1 MRHPTRL
8 CAALA
13 VAFGGLAA
21 GQVQA
26 QDQGNQQ
33 LERVVV
39 TGSSIKRLESETALP
54 VTVITRAQIEK
65 TGATNVED
73 LLRRVS
79 AATAAVSDTTQGAG
93 YATSNANL
101 RGLGPNSTL
110 VLLNGRRLANHPFGN
125 IGGAVAVDLNS
136 IPFAA
141 IERVEVLRDGA
152 SAVYG
157 TDAVG
162 GVINFITRKDYG
174 GGNISLRAG
183 NTEDD
188 IGGKETG
195 ASLALGFGDIGS
207 DGFNLLVTANVQK
220 NTRLKAIEQKFYNRG
235 VQEIPG
241 SAPPT
246 SGGAFP
252 GRLVD
257 FRVAPGAYPSTNP
270 NFEACDPNFTTRA
283 LQRNSDG
290 TPALSPNGTERF
302 ICRFIYAATLDNL
315 PDQDKA
321 DVFSR
326 ATWNLSKDAQM
337 FAELS
342 FARNASIGRIA
353 PTPIFWG
360 ATSLDPVKGDYAHPL
375 MPVSS
380 PFFPRDLLKSL
391 GWTDAQLAGDAN
403 GMTEIAMRA
412 IPAGNRINDNTNTQA
427 RFVLGSTG
435 VLAGWDY
442 DTAFNYAKAKGD
454 LEYRGYIHEGRFL
467 AELAAGNINPFGPSG
482 ANGDAAWA
490 RAALTG
496 PMRKSDST
504 TMEVDFKL
512 SRELGAMAGGNM
524 AVAMGVD
531 FRREKAEDRPVNA
544 DYSAGKHIGGEG
556 TVPLTIASRNISA
569 VFGELSMPFAK
580 GVEAGL
586 SARYDRYS
594 DFGGTFNPRATIR
607 WNPSKEFLLRGA
619 FGTGFRAPTLWDVN
633 APTSSTNTANNL
645 QDPDCPAGF
654 DGDPR
659 CDIQFNVRNFSSP
672 DLKPE
677 KSRQASLGF
686 VFEPNRHFSAAVDL
700 WTITK
705 RDLIGQIGGDAL
717 MSNPT
722 LYQRF
727 KSRVKRNAQGFILY
741 IETPVENLG
750 ELKTSGV
757 DIDLRGS
764 IPLGDMGTL
773 RPGFNA
779 THISKWKR
787 QSEKGGAFTS
797 FEGTAG
803 DGAGVQPVP
812 EWQHSASLDWAF
824 GSFNFTV
831 ENTFVK
837 GWTESAGLVE
847 ANVFVAAEH
856 KVKDT
861 NRINLAAGYTGI
873 KGLNLRLGVKNVTDK
888 EPPFTAVS
896 SNGSHAAGYAASFAD
911 PRGRYWYG
919 SVSYEFK

>member
-1 MRHPTRL
+1 MRHHTRL
-8 CAALA
+8 CTALA
-13 VAFGGLAA
+13 VAFGSLAA
-21 GQVQA
+21 APAIA
-26 QDQGNQQ
+26 QESQQ

-79 AATAAVSDTTQGAG
+79 ATTAAFSDTTQGAG

-101 RGLGPNSTL
+101 RGLGANSTL
-110 VLLNGRRLANHPFGN
+110 ILLNGRRMANHPFGS
-125 IGGAVAVDLNS
+125 IGGAAAVDLNS

-141 IERVEVLRDGA
+141 IDRVEVLRDGA

-174 GGNISLRAG
+174 GGVVSLRAG

-195 ASLALGFGDIGS
+195 GSIALGFGDIQK
-207 DGFNLLVTANVQK
+207 DGFNLLLTGNVQK
-220 NTRLKAIEQKFYNRG
+220 NTRLKAIEQQFYNRG

-252 GRLVD
+252 GRLTEFGVS
-257 FRVAPGAYPSTNP
+257 PGAYGNAGA
-270 NFEACDPNFTTRA
+270 NFDACDPVFTTRVS
-283 LQRNSDG
+283 RG
-290 TPALSPNGTERF
+290 PSPNGTERI

-321 DVFSR
+321 DVFGR

-337 FAELS
+337 FAEVS
-342 FARNASIGRIA
+342 FAKNHSIGRIA

-360 ATSLDPVKGDYAHPL
+360 ATSLDPIAGDYAHPL
-375 MPVSS
+375 MPVNS
-380 PFFPRDLLKSL
+380 PFFPRALLASL
-391 GWTDAQLAGDAN
+391 GYTPAQLAGDAN

-412 IPAGNRINDNTNTQA
+412 IPAGNRINDNTNTQS
-427 RFVLGSTG
+427 RFVVGSTG
-435 VLAGWDY
+435 LMAGWDY
-442 DTAFNYAKAKGD
+442 DTAFNYAQAKGD
-454 LEYRGYIHEGRFL
+454 LEYSGYIHEGRFL
-467 AELAAGNINPFGPSG
+467 AELAAGNINPFGSSG
-482 ANGDAAWA
+482 AGGDAAWA

-496 PMRKSDST
+496 PMRESTST
-504 TMEVDFKL
+504 TMEFDFKL
-512 SRELGAMAGGNM
+512 SRELGKMEGGNM
-524 AVAMGVD
+524 AMAMGVD
-531 FRREKAEDRPVNA
+531 LRKEKAEDRAVNA

-556 TVPLTIASRNISA
+556 TVPNTIASRNIFA

-580 GVEAGL
+580 GIEAGL

-607 WNPSKEFLLRGA
+607 WAPSKEFLMRGA
-619 FGTGFRAPTLWDVN
+619 VGTGFRAPTLWDVN
-633 APTSSTNTANNL
+633 APTSSTNTANSL
-645 QDPDCPAGF
+645 VDPDCPAGF

-659 CDIQFNVRNFSSP
+659 CDIQFNVRNSSSP

-677 KSRQASLGF
+677 KSRQASVGF
-686 VFEPNRHFSAAVDL
+686 VFEPTRNFSAAIDF
-700 WTITK
+700 WTISK

-717 MSNPT
+717 MSSPD
-722 LYQRF
+722 LYSRF

-750 ELKTSGV
+750 ELKTSG
-757 DIDLRGS
+757 IDLDLRAS
-764 IPLGDMGTL
+764 FSLGDAGSL
-773 RPGFNA
+773 RAGFNA
-779 THISKWKR
+779 TRISTWKR

-797 FEGTAG
+797 FEGTGG
-803 DGAGVQPVP
+803 DGAGVQPTP
-812 EWQHSASLDWAF
+812 EWQHTASMDWSL

-831 ENTFVK
+831 ENNYVK
-837 GWTESAGLVE
+837 GWTEAAGLVD
-847 ANVFVAAEH
+847 ANVGVNIAH
-856 KVKDT
+856 KVKAT
-861 NRINLAAGYTGI
+861 NRFNLAAGYTGF
-873 KGLNLRLGVKNVTDK
+873 KGLNLRIGVKNVTDK

-896 SNGSHAAGYAASFAD
+896 SYGSHAAGYAGSFAD